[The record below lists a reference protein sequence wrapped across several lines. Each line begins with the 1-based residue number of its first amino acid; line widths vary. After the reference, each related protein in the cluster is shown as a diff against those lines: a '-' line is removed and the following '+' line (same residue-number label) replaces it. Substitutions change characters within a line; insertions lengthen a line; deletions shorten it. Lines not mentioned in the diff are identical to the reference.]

1 MKAGGESKNV
11 KALRPSPPSPGRKN
25 RKKYTNHA
33 RSMGVYVA
41 SPSRDEWRFD
51 AVEDGDHLSKKAH
64 LWKTASAGKA
74 MTRKLLSIDIWK
86 PASSAESLAVG
97 RTKGKAT
104 GAREL
109 QNVPSTRNKLSTN
122 TSQNKSKSVR
132 RESTSPLEE
141 SIMAL
146 RRKLPAE
153 VLNHASPFTEILRGE
168 HYEETK
174 HAFYEKPRKRNDTDL
189 RYITLWL
196 LNTPMTKD
204 LPLLIRVKLAK
215 VIQMSKYFP
224 ASMVLATETNR
235 HTILESGEIPTPP
248 PMISIVFHGNVK
260 QKSKATGDERILG
273 IHSSFCELQA
283 LGDEYAEDT
292 AGIFAGQRG
301 VDLAQIPLKDYKLL
315 VRPYRL
321 RELNTKVEAL
331 RRSPLFAGLSKGRLG
346 RIALGAKT
354 ILFRH
359 REMAMTQGQK
369 LDHVYIVS
377 KGSFVSG
384 RTVSLKQRNIW
395 PEKKKGNEGQILKND
410 IVKYVRVS
418 KSQPCVT
425 VARHGLGEFFGEEGN
440 ISLSNKKVLVNL
452 LLQNLNGGDRTGD
465 QERDK
470 GGGGGYLKS
479 PEQVSLEKWVDAFIQ
494 SKNGNTTGAWA
505 SVASEGASEVICLNA
520 EDFKLLLP
528 DDRFKAFEILRH
540 RISNR
545 PLDHALRKRAEVRK
559 LIQNIKHSILRR

>member
-1 MKAGGESKNV
+1 MKAGAVSNKV
-11 KALRPSPPSPGRKN
+11 TVLRPTSPPSPGRKN

-41 SPSRDEWRFD
+41 SPSAEEWRFD

-64 LWKTASAGKA
+64 LWKTASAGKVV
-74 MTRKLLSIDIWK
+74 TKKLLSIDKWK
-86 PASSAESLAVG
+86 PASTFDSLGVRRHNEKPKSSRG
-97 RTKGKAT
+97 LNG
-104 GAREL
+104 L
-109 QNVPSTRNKLSTN
+109 STRSMRSTSIPQVN
-122 TSQNKSKSVR
+122 SKSAQRKPV
-132 RESTSPLEE
+132 SSLEE
-141 SIMAL
+141 SILAL
-146 RRKLPAE
+146 RRKLPTE
-153 VLNHASPFTEILRGE
+153 VLHHSSPFAEILRGE

-174 HAFYEKPRKRNDTDL
+174 HAFYEKPRKRNETDI

-215 VIQMSKYFP
+215 IIQMSKYFP

-235 HTILESGEIPTPP
+235 YTILESHKTPTPP
-248 PMISIVFHGNVK
+248 AMVSIVFHGSVK
-260 QKSKATGDERILG
+260 QKSKATGDERVLG
-273 IHSSFCELQA
+273 VHSSFCELQA
-283 LGDEYAEDT
+283 LGQEYAEDT

-301 VDLAQIPLKDYKLL
+301 VDLAQIPLKDYQLL

-321 RELNTKVEAL
+321 RQLNSKVEAL
-331 RRSPLFAGLSKGRLG
+331 QRSPLFAGVSKGRLG
-346 RIALGAKT
+346 RMALGAKT

-359 REMAMTQGQK
+359 REIAVTQGQK

-395 PEKKKGNEGQILKND
+395 PEKIKGNGSKARKNG

-418 KSQPCVT
+418 KSAPCVT

-440 ISLSNKKVLVNL
+440 TSLSNKRVFVNL
-452 LLQNLNGGDRTGD
+452 LLQNDDRIDDKG
-465 QERDK
+465 RDK
-470 GGGGGYLKS
+470 NDGGTYLKS
-479 PEQVSLEKWVDAFIQ
+479 PEQVHLEKWIDGFIE

-505 SVASEGASEVICLNA
+505 SVASEGASEVICLSA
-520 EDFKLLLP
+520 EDLKLLLP

-540 RISNR
+540 RIANR
-545 PLDHALRKRAEVRK
+545 PLDAALRKRAEVRK